1 MKKIMALLSA
11 AIIAGAFVACSS
23 EESKSVNADTSSVS
37 ESSSKT
43 NNVAVE
49 SSESD
54 SSSSEEATSS
64 EVESKSESAETASN
78 STTAV
83 DSVETDTSFTPGY
96 STITVRYVDPQ
107 GNPIKMTNTASQLKT
122 ADAMYAN
129 IEQAKE
135 AGMLVDYT
143 DLGSVMK
150 FKQKGASTFVWTIT
164 PADTSSI
171 PNWTDNKA
179 NIPVTMTIDENVQ
192 EREGNVSEY
201 IVTCD
206 YSTEVVAP
214 TMQVNQY

>member
-1 MKKIMALLSA
+1 MALLSA

-23 EESKSVNADTSSVS
+23 EESKPVNADTSSVS

-43 NNVAVE
+43 NDVAVE
-49 SSESD
+49 SSESE
-54 SSSSEEATSS
+54 SSSSEEAISS

-78 STTAV
+78 STLTA
-83 DSVETDTSFTPGY
+83 DSVATDTSFTPGY

-107 GNPIKMTNTASQLKT
+107 GNPISMKNTVSQLKT

-129 IEQAKE
+129 IEQAE
-135 AGMLVDYT
+135 AAGMFIGYT
-143 DLGSVMK
+143 DLGSVMQ
-150 FKQKGASTFVWTIT
+150 FKQKGSSTFVWTIT

-179 NIPVTMTIDENVQ
+179 NIPITVTTDENVQ
-192 EREGNVSEY
+192 EREGNVGEY
-201 IVTCD
+201 VVTCD

-214 TMQVNQY
+214 TMQYTDY